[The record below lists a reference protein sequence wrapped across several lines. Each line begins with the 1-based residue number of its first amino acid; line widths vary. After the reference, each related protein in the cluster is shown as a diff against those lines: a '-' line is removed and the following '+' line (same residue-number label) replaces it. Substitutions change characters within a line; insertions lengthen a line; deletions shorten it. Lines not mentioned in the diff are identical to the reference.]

1 MDPDEFRNALLA
13 GIFLVIGAIAADTVA
28 GGFPFLLAV
37 AGFLVPIAY
46 ALYEFVLNPG
56 PATGSDSAGE

>member
-13 GIFLVIGAIAADTVA
+13 GILLVVGAIAAETVTS
-28 GGFPFLLAV
+28 GVPFLLAI

-56 PATGSDSAGE
+56 PATAAGSAED